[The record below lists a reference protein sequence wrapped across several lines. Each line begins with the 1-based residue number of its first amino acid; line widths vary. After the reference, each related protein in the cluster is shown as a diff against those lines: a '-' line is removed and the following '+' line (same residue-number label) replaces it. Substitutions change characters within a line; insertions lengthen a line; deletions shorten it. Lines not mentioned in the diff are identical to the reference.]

1 MLGADPRSE
10 DEPSPRAPER
20 RLGHE
25 ALRRRG
31 GRRGRLSDPDLPR
44 RPGIRPSRVR
54 RLSGPAG
61 GARIPAGVRGRT
73 RPGPVGTGSSRV
85 LDPAPDGRRCDSPG
99 RLVGAGAVR
108 HARAFLRGFVVLQNA
123 VDFPGVAAQTIVSGG
138 VPSARYLDVVEK
150 NLASFEPAGL
160 REGVTASWE
169 RETSVQTPEEMDR
182 LWLDQSPFHFADP
195 LDPRI
200 DEYNAK
206 STLVAGA
213 VYSPAVLRHFAAQDY
228 GQIEVEDRLGEI
240 PQPVLVLAGRHDRV
254 CSVEAAESLV
264 RGIPNAELV
273 VFEESGHMT
282 FVEETVK
289 YLDAVDGFLNRHRS

>member
-1 MLGADPRSE
+1 M
-10 DEPSPRAPER
+10 
-20 RLGHE
+20 
-25 ALRRRG
+25 
-31 GRRGRLSDPDLPR
+31 
-44 RPGIRPSRVR
+44 
-54 RLSGPAG
+54 
-61 GARIPAGVRGRT
+61 
-73 RPGPVGTGSSRV
+73 
-85 LDPAPDGRRCDSPG
+85 
-99 RLVGAGAVR
+99 
-108 HARAFLRGFVVLQNA
+108 
-123 VDFPGVAAQTIVSGG
+123 AAQTIVSGG

-169 RETSVQTPEEMDR
+169 RETSVQTPEETDR